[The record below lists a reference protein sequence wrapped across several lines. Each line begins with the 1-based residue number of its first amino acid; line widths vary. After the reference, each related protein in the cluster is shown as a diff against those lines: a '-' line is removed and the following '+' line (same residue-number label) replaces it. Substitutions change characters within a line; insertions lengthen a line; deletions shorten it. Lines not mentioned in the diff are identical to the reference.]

1 MKLSKLSSP
10 HTDIVTAAAM
20 LSAVVYDAE
29 RIESQMRRRK
39 SESVVSLKPAMREWR
54 AQAMVAEMLRSANAE
69 A

>member
-29 RIESQMRRRK
+29 RIEIQMRRRK

-54 AQAMVAEMLRSANAE
+54 AQAMVAEMLRSAKAE

>member
-20 LSAVVYDAE
+20 LRAVVYDAD
-29 RIESQMRRRK
+29 RIESQMRRLR
-39 SESVVSLKPAMREWR
+39 SESVVSLNPAMRECR
-54 AQAMVAEMLRSANAE
+54 AQAIVAEMLRSANAD